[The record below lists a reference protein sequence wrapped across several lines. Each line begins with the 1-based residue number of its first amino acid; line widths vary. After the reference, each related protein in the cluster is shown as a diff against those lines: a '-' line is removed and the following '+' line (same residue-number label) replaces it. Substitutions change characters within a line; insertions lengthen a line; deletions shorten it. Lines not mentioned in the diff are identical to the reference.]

1 MHERVLERLELNAD
15 LQHAVVADEFAVH
28 HQPIATLQSG
38 SFVEEIGSSRE
49 QDRLVSARV
58 A

>member
-28 HQPIATLQSG
+28 HQPIATLQSV